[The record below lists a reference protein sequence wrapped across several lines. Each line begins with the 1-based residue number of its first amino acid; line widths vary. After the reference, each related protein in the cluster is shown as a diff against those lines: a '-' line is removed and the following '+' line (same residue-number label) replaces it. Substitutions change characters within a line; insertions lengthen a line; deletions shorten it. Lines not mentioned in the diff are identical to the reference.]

1 MQRIGQIFETSIFE
15 NDDYIITGTWT
26 LFSLCD
32 PLIRCMAK
40 NRKPMEKTKEQFE
53 QEKLPQRNNANSQRR
68 SPHKSKKKN
77 QSKIQRHLAKEERKR
92 VRQERVTKN
101 RSE

>member
-15 NDDYIITGTWT
+15 NDDYIITCILNWCEFFARSFQITQFPKLGTWT
-26 LFSLCD
+26 VFSLCD

-68 SPHKSKKKN
+68 SIATQK
-77 QSKIQRHLAKEERKR
+77 QEEEP
-92 VRQERVTKN
+92 RQ
-101 RSE
+101 